1 MRQLLVAG
9 FVFMILF
16 IAACSPVSK
25 GDSRQERKP
34 LNIDLSQTSRS
45 SANSTSQSPSIEL
58 KASDRQSTRMLIGYC
73 SQVTGLNN
81 AYLSAM
87 DQFFHSFRS
96 YYETLHRYSE
106 DNSTAVIF
114 EKTGLVPNLTTKQT
128 VLEEHFQA
136 VDFLSADQNEY
147 VITSIITLRKRLT
160 DLGALSNTLSDYVE
174 RKDYKQDAD
183 LNKGE
188 QLLMQIND
196 HCAQFYQTH
205 RELGNFI
212 EDLQFEGRSTLL
224 IEEVDGEASLN
235 VLSDLRNIKSLILR
249 LGDYRYETDDLH
261 ELSNEY
267 KSVVTALNAH
277 TNYEVEKISDAKTR
291 QDYQAVYNSIFSHM
305 LPRINKVI
313 YELENKNVEWLQSDF
328 NKTIEAVYKS
338 YNDLSRFYAEG
349 YGKAAPMGN

>member
-1 MRQLLVAG
+1 MKQLTVAG
-9 FVFMILF
+9 LAFTILF
-16 IAACSPVSK
+16 LAACSPVSK
-25 GDSRQERKP
+25 GDSSQDRRP

-45 SANSTSQSPSIEL
+45 SAASTSQSPSIEL
-58 KASDRQSTRMLIGYC
+58 KATDRRSTRMLIGYC

-87 DQFFHSFRS
+87 DEFFLSFRS
-96 YYETLHRYSE
+96 YYESLHRYSE

-114 EKTGLVPNLTTKQT
+114 EKTGLVPDLNTKQK
-128 VLEEHFQA
+128 VLEEHFQE
-136 VDFLSADQNEY
+136 VEFLSADQNAY
-147 VITSIITLRKRLT
+147 VITSIKTLRKRLA
-160 DLGALSNTLSDYVE
+160 DLGALSSTLGNYVE
-174 RKDYKQDAD
+174 RKDYKSDVD
-183 LNKGE
+183 LTEGE
-188 QLLMQIND
+188 RLLMQIND

-212 EDLQFEGRSTLL
+212 EDLQFEGRSSLL

-235 VLSDLRNIKSLILR
+235 VLTDLRNIKSLILR
-249 LGDYRYETDDLH
+249 LGDYRFETDDLH
-261 ELSNEY
+261 ELTNEY

-291 QDYQAVYNSIFSHM
+291 QDYQAVYNSIFSQM

-338 YNDLSRFYAEG
+338 YNDLSRFYAEA
-349 YGKAAPMGN
+349 YGKAAPMGS